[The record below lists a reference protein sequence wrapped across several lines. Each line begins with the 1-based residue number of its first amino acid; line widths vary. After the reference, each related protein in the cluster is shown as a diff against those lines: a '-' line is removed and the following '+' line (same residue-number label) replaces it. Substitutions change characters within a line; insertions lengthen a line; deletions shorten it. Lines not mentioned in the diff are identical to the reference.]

1 MRYSY
6 LENCHGDV
14 LRVVKKE
21 ANKIELSPTLAKR
34 RFEEVLYC
42 LASLDWKVCPRI
54 IAGIKL
60 MLQNHVYV
68 REGNDFPSYPLKVDD
83 RIIEVD
89 IFMGL
94 LELSHPWEK
103 FTFTSLVND
112 LEEEETLLIY
122 TAQGSPFRH
131 KKLSVING
139 SPEQQRTKMNE
150 LCIVSAS
157 QSFSRSGPDFNTNFV

>member
-1 MRYSY
+1 
-6 LENCHGDV
+6 
-14 LRVVKKE
+14 
-21 ANKIELSPTLAKR
+21 
-34 RFEEVLYC
+34 
-42 LASLDWKVCPRI
+42 
-54 IAGIKL
+54 
-60 MLQNHVYV
+60 
-68 REGNDFPSYPLKVDD
+68 
-83 RIIEVD
+83 
-89 IFMGL
+89 MGL

-103 FTFTSLVND
+103 FTFTSLVNE

-122 TAQGSPFRH
+122 TAQGSPFRR